1 MDEYTISLFFLYK
14 LNDLSKMEDEDLD
27 LTWVNQHKDEEI
39 LYKDFYKEKVTSIK
53 LTFIHVNLEN
63 TVTHIGN
70 DIFFLETSGLI
81 NKDYLISLIK
91 THKTYKNTLYNFNS
105 LYKFNIDI
113 NSEEINNY
121 IADNDVDYSSR
132 FFSQEKYLNNI
143 YFKDTINIFQDLN
156 TLFFVFYEKCN
167 RINNKSKKCIIKK
180 TATRNATR
188 KSLRN

>member
-1 MDEYTISLFFLYK
+1 
-14 LNDLSKMEDEDLD
+14 MEDEELD
-27 LTWVNQHKDEEI
+27 LTWVNQHKDEEM

-53 LTFIHVNLEN
+53 LTFIHVDLEN

-91 THKTYKNTLYNFNS
+91 THQTYKNTLYKFNS

-113 NSEEINNY
+113 NAEEINDY
-121 IADNDVDYSSR
+121 IAYNLDEDNVDYSSR

-156 TLFFVFYEKCN
+156 TLFFVFHEKCH
-167 RINNKSKKCIIKK
+167 RTNNKSKKFIIKRN
-180 TATRNATR
+180 ATRNSTR